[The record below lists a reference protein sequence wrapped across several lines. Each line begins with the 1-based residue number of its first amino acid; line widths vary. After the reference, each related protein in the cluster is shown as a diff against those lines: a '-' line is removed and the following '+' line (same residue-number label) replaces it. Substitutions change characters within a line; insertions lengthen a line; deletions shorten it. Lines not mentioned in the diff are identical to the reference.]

1 MLQLVRSFT
10 WTVVDSSA
18 SSQLDGHV
26 YQAQTLLSL
35 VLHHAELCTE
45 LYCQLIKQTSK
56 HPPQQKSAGM
66 QVSTGNAFLI
76 LVLFVSTRVSTHCL
90 VHCQYCEYSTVI
102 TGIVCLK

>member
-1 MLQLVRSFT
+1 MVRSFM

-26 YQAQTLLSL
+26 AHAQTLLSL
-35 VLHHAELCTE
+35 VLRHPELCTE

-66 QVSTGNAFLI
+66 QVLFMFLW
-76 LVLFVSTRVSTHCL
+76 HCGFAG
-90 VHCQYCEYSTVI
+90 CCSFDS
-102 TGIVCLK
+102 